1 MAKRNALGKGLGAL
15 LDHNDDEQ
23 VFSEGAVNSVATI
36 AISQI
41 VANPFQPRNEFE
53 DQALSELA
61 ESILVHGVIQPI
73 TVRKVGSDKYE
84 IISGERRTRASI
96 IAGLERIPAYVRLAN
111 DQEMLEM
118 ALIENIQRED
128 LNAIEISLSYKR
140 LLDECGLK
148 QEELGERVGKKRST
162 VNNYLRLLRL
172 PETIQAALR
181 RNEISMGH
189 ARALVNIEDVDV
201 QDYICKRAVAE
212 GLSVRK
218 VEELVKEYQATGN
231 IQEPESEEREV
242 PTPKEFSSEKASFR
256 EFKPYRDL
264 LVDKLGSAVEFTAT
278 KGEKGKIVIHF
289 DDKPH
294 LADILEKLR
303 QV

>member
-15 LDHNDDEQ
+15 LESDGDDVSARFEGTPNSIAMIPIEQ
-23 VFSEGAVNSVATI
+23 V
-36 AISQI
+36 
-41 VANPFQPRNEFE
+41 VANAFQPRTDFQDE
-53 DQALSELA
+53 ALSELA

-73 TVRKVGSDKYE
+73 TVRKIGPDKYE
-84 IISGERRTRASI
+84 LISGERRTRASI
-96 IAGLERIPAYVRLAN
+96 IAGLDKIPAYIRLAN

-140 LLDECGLK
+140 LLDECGLR

-172 PETIQAALR
+172 PEAIQLAIQKA
-181 RNEISMGH
+181 EISMGH
-189 ARALVNIEDVDV
+189 ARALINVEDAEV
-201 QDYICKRAVAE
+201 QDYICKRAIAE

-218 VEELVKEYQATGN
+218 VEELVKEYQSTG
-231 IQEPESEEREV
+231 EV
-242 PTPKEFSSEKASFR
+242 PENAKETTTTTTTSKEKVSFK

-264 LVDKLGSAVEFTAT
+264 IKAKLGSSIEFSSTQ
-278 KGEKGKIVIHF
+278 GEHGKIIIHF

-294 LADILEKLR
+294 LTDILEKLR
-303 QV
+303 QIEG

>member
-15 LDHNDDEQ
+15 LENSNDD
-23 VFSEGAVNSVATI
+23 VSTLSEGAVNSVATI
-36 AISQI
+36 ALSQI

-53 DQALSELA
+53 DEALSELA
-61 ESILVHGVIQPI
+61 ESILIHGVIQPI
-73 TVRKVGSDKYE
+73 TVRKIGNDKYE

-140 LLDECGLK
+140 LLDECGLR

-162 VNNYLRLLRL
+162 VNNYLRLLKL
-172 PETIQAALR
+172 PESIQGALR

-189 ARALVNIEDVDV
+189 ARALINIEDLSV

-218 VEELVKEYQATGN
+218 VEELVKEYQSTGAVPKPTEKA
-231 IQEPESEEREV
+231 IEAES
-242 PTPKEFSSEKASFR
+242 PAPKDNFKVLETYRKLHIYLLRYVVEFSA
-256 EFKPYRDL
+256 
-264 LVDKLGSAVEFTAT
+264 DKG
-278 KGEKGKIVIHF
+278 
-289 DDKPH
+289 D
-294 LADILEKLR
+294 
-303 QV
+303 

>member
-15 LDHNDDEQ
+15 LENDGND
-23 VFSEGAVNSVATI
+23 VSTKSEGTPNSVAMI
-36 AISQI
+36 PLSQV
-41 VANPFQPRNEFE
+41 VANPFQPRTEFE
-53 DQALSELA
+53 DEALSELA
-61 ESILVHGVIQPI
+61 ESILIHGVIQPI
-73 TVRKVGSDKYE
+73 TVRKIGSEKYE
-84 IISGERRTRASI
+84 LISGERRTRASI
-96 IAGLERIPAYVRLAN
+96 IAGLEKIPGYIRLAN

-140 LLDECGLK
+140 LLDECGLR

-162 VNNYLRLLRL
+162 VNNYLRLLKL
-172 PETIQAALR
+172 PDSIQLAIQKG
-181 RNEISMGH
+181 EISMGH
-189 ARALVNIEDVDV
+189 ARALINIEEVEV

-218 VEELVKEYQATGN
+218 VEELVKEYQSTGV
-231 IQEPESEEREV
+231 V
-242 PTPKEFSSEKASFR
+242 PDGNTETTTTTTTSTSKEKASFK

-264 LVDKLGSAVEFTAT
+264 LKTRLDSNVEFSST
-278 KGEKGKIVIHF
+278 KGEQGKIIIHF

-294 LADILEKLR
+294 LTDILEKLR
-303 QV
+303 KI

>member
-15 LDHNDDEQ
+15 LDSSNDD
-23 VFSEGAVNSVATI
+23 VTLVSEGTVNSVATI
-36 AISQI
+36 PLEHI
-41 VANPFQPRNEFE
+41 VANPFQPRHDFE
-53 DQALSELA
+53 DEALGELA
-61 ESILVHGVIQPI
+61 ESIIIHGVIQPI
-73 TVRKVGSDKYE
+73 TVRKVGADKYE
-84 IISGERRTRASI
+84 LISGERRTRASI
-96 IAGLERIPAYVRLAN
+96 IAGLDRIPAYVRLAN

-140 LLDECGLK
+140 LLDECGLR
-148 QEELGERVGKKRST
+148 QEELGDRVGKKRST
-162 VNNYLRLLRL
+162 VNNYLRLLKL
-172 PETIQAALR
+172 PEGIQSALR
-181 RNEISMGH
+181 RNEVSMGH
-189 ARALVNIEDVDV
+189 ARALITIEDPNV
-201 QDYICKRAVAE
+201 QDYLCKRAVAE

-218 VEELVKEYQATGN
+218 VEELVKEYQSTGN
-231 IQEPESEEREV
+231 V
-242 PTPKEFSSEKASFR
+242 PASSEPSSTSQPNEPKANYK

-264 LVDKLGSAVEFTAT
+264 LVDRLGSSVEFASV

-303 QV
+303 HI

>member
-15 LDHNDDEQ
+15 LDSSNDD
-23 VFSEGAVNSVATI
+23 VSVVSEGAINSVATI
-36 AISQI
+36 PLAQI
-41 VANPFQPRNEFE
+41 IANPFQPRHEFE
-53 DQALSELA
+53 DEALSELA
-61 ESILVHGVIQPI
+61 ESILIHGVIQPI
-73 TVRKVGSDKYE
+73 TVRKVGAEKYE
-84 IISGERRTRASI
+84 LISGERRTRASI

-140 LLDECGLK
+140 LLDECGLR

-162 VNNYLRLLRL
+162 VNNYLRLLKL
-172 PETIQAALR
+172 PESIQASLR
-181 RNEISMGH
+181 VNDISMGH
-189 ARALVNIEDVDV
+189 ARALINIEDIDV
-201 QDYICKRAVAE
+201 QEYICKRAVAE

-218 VEELVKEYQATGN
+218 VEELVKEYQSTG
-231 IQEPESEEREV
+231 SV
-242 PTPKEFSSEKASFR
+242 PTSTESSTEKGKSTEPKASYK
-256 EFKPYRDL
+256 EFKPYKDL
-264 LVDKLGSAVEFTAT
+264 LVERLGSAVEFNAV

-289 DDKPH
+289 EDKPH

-303 QV
+303 HI

>member
-15 LDHNDDEQ
+15 LDNSDED
-23 VFSEGAVNSVATI
+23 VSNVGEGLTNSVATI
-36 AISQI
+36 AIKQI
-41 VANPFQPRNEFE
+41 VANPFQPRDEFE
-53 DQALSELA
+53 DEALTELA
-61 ESILVHGVIQPI
+61 ESILIHGVIQPI
-73 TVRKVGSDKYE
+73 TVRKVGAEKYE
-84 IISGERRTRASI
+84 LISGERRTRASI

-128 LNAIEISLSYKR
+128 LNAIEIAMSYKR

-148 QEELGERVGKKRST
+148 QEELGDRVGKKRST

-172 PETIQAALR
+172 PATIQTALR
-181 RNEISMGH
+181 KNEITMGH
-189 ARALVNIEDVDV
+189 ARALINIEDKSV
-201 QDYICKRAVAE
+201 QDYLCKRAVAE

-218 VEELVKEYQATGN
+218 IEELVKEYQQTGAVPKKETAT
-231 IQEPESEEREV
+231 SV
-242 PTPKEFSSEKASFR
+242 KAEKANFK

-264 LVDKLGSAVEFTAT
+264 LVNKLGSSVEFTAT
-278 KGEKGKIVIHF
+278 NGEKGKIIIHF

-294 LADILEKLR
+294 LTDILEKLR

>member
-15 LDHNDDEQ
+15 LDSSNDD
-23 VFSEGAVNSVATI
+23 VTLVSEGAVNSVATI
-36 AISQI
+36 PLDQI

-53 DQALSELA
+53 DEALSELA
-61 ESILVHGVIQPI
+61 ESILIHGVIQPI
-73 TVRKVGSDKYE
+73 TVRKVGSEKYE
-84 IISGERRTRASI
+84 LISGERRTRASI

-140 LLDECGLK
+140 LLDECGLR
-148 QEELGERVGKKRST
+148 QEELGDRVGKKRST
-162 VNNYLRLLRL
+162 VNNYLRLLKL
-172 PETIQAALR
+172 PEGIQSSLR

-189 ARALVNIEDVDV
+189 ARALITIEDLKV
-201 QDYICKRAVAE
+201 QEYICKRAVAE

-218 VEELVKEYQATGN
+218 VEELVKEYQSTG
-231 IQEPESEEREV
+231 SV
-242 PTPKEFSSEKASFR
+242 PTTTVTTTSTTSNEPKANYK
-256 EFKPYRDL
+256 EFKPYKDL
-264 LVDKLGSAVEFTAT
+264 LVDKLGSAVEFASV

-303 QV
+303 HI